1 MVENKFPP
9 GWNKQRVQ
17 SVLAHYEAQSDDEA
31 VAEDEAARDQS
42 RQAAMEAIGATD
54 MGPYTAS
61 GLAWRWND
69 PKYHVLPPSALDSIR
84 ALKPPKSRALFPM
97 LLDLDRLAR
106 EAPDRSIQ
114 TGEAT
119 DKQVE
124 EWLAQGSSVR
134 EDVIASWNKE
144 EAVLLPWHVFTA
156 HWSSFCYPSSD
167 DVTIVPLSERWV
179 ASYSHEERFFWK
191 TMARSREHGGL
202 I

>member
-9 GWNKQRVQ
+9 GWDEQRVQ
-17 SVLAHYEAQSDDEA
+17 SVLAHYQAQSDDEA
-31 VAEDEAARDQS
+31 VAEDETDHEES
-42 RQAAMEAIGATD
+42 RQTAMEVIGATD

-69 PKYHVLPPSALDSIR
+69 PKYHILPPSALHSLR
-84 ALKPPKSRALFPM
+84 ALKPARSRALFPM
-97 LLDLDRLAR
+97 LLDLDRQAR
-106 EAPDRSIQ
+106 EAPDRLIR

-134 EDVIASWNKE
+134 EDVIASWSKE
-144 EAVLLPWHVFTA
+144 EAILLPWHVFTA

-179 ASYSHEERFFWK
+179 VSYSHEELFLWK
-191 TMARSREHGGL
+191 TIVGGRDPGA
-202 I
+202 